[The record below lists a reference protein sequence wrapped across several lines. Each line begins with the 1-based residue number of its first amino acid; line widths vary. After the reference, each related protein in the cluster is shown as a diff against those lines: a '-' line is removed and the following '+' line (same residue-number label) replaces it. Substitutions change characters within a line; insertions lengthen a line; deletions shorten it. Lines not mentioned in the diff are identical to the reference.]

1 MKHAHRKP
9 DSLDRVEI
17 LMALEGQ
24 FPELGT
30 AFETLWDLD
39 PDFDERAVV
48 PLRPYVCA
56 PVEATAVRGGIATH
70 VTVFARHG
78 DRVLAL
84 DHDCKQLAI
93 GISTAERS
101 VTDVRHYRTLEL
113 AARAFLSEVSAVMA
127 SNKSLE
133 RTRGR

>member
-1 MKHAHRKP
+1 MKHGHRKA

-17 LMALEGQ
+17 LMALEEQ
-24 FPELGT
+24 FPELAT
-30 AFETLWDLD
+30 AFETLWELD

-48 PLRPYVCA
+48 PLRPYICA

-70 VTVFARHG
+70 VAVFACHG

-84 DHDCKQLAI
+84 DHDCRQLAI
-93 GISTAERS
+93 GTSTADRR
-101 VTDVRHYRTLEL
+101 VTDVQPYRTLEL
-113 AARAFLSEVSAVMA
+113 AVRAFLFEASAVMT

-133 RTRGR
+133 RTRAG

>member
-1 MKHAHRKP
+1 MKHGHRKA

-17 LMALEGQ
+17 LMALEEQ

-30 AFETLWDLD
+30 AFETLWELD

-48 PLRPYVCA
+48 PLGPYICA
-56 PVEATAVRGGIATH
+56 PVEATAERGGIATH

-84 DHDCKQLAI
+84 DHDCKQVAI
-93 GISTAERS
+93 GTSTANRR
-101 VTDVRHYRTLEL
+101 VTDVQHYRTLEL
-113 AARAFLSEVSAVMA
+113 AARALLSEANAVKA

-133 RTRGR
+133 RTCER